1 MIVETY
7 AKVISNYSRVATTAN
22 FPVPDLVFAESCLKI
37 SRVLTTA
44 YLNDGW
50 NECTMSLL
58 LHGKLRQDESKLK
71 SESIPFLSTH
81 DLVSYKASG
90 IPRYDIADWV
100 TKIWE
105 IQIDELS
112 LLDQIHLSTS
122 MSLIYS
128 SIGYHRKSAWLMH
141 ESVERMLPLLIQHR
155 RTGLSKDHKEPVDSG
170 VLDILKRICEIYG
183 IGERNVHDGGALEAM
198 RQEDPSPKHK
208 KYIPQGDKSIFGW
221 PELQIDILKQCIFVS
236 DALIDNGSRLYYTT
250 VLLKNL
256 YQYIPK
262 AEQIRLAT
270 TIQGIVASNSISKKI
285 ATPLTEKINYWGVN
299 IVSRVEAKKP
309 ISRKAVYSHPI
320 KNEAVEN
327 AKKQMESLEDT
338 DPFIYNPFAKKADT
352 TVSHLFCMILA
363 SFLINFFFFF
373 FIFYSIK
380 LC

>member
-1 MIVETY
+1 MI
-7 AKVISNYSRVATTAN
+7 ANYSRVATTAN
-22 FPVPDLVFAESCLKI
+22 FPVPDLVYAESCLKI

-50 NECTMSLL
+50 NEHTMLL
-58 LHGKLRQDESKLK
+58 LVHGKLRRDKDEEKFK
-71 SESIPFLSTH
+71 SESIPFLSTK
-81 DLVSYKASG
+81 DLVSYKNSG

-105 IQIDELS
+105 VQINELS
-112 LLDQIHLSTS
+112 LLDQIYISTS

-141 ESVERMLPLLIQHR
+141 ESVEHMLPLLIQYR
-155 RTGLSKDHKEPVDSG
+155 RAGLSKDFNKIIPTNHDSG

-183 IGERNVHDGGALEAM
+183 VGERNVHDGGALEAM
-198 RQEDPSPKHK
+198 RQEDQDIFLKPTNKGVK
-208 KYIPQGDKSIFGW
+208 KNIQQGAKSRFGW
-221 PELQIDILKQCIFVS
+221 PELQIDILKQCISVS

-270 TIQGIVASNSISKKI
+270 TIQGIVANNSISKKL

-320 KNEAVEN
+320 KNEAVAN
-327 AKKQMESLEDT
+327 AKKKKESLEDA

-352 TVSHLFCMILA
+352 TVSH
-363 SFLINFFFFF
+363 
-373 FIFYSIK
+373 IFYILYLYLPFLLK
-380 LC
+380 LIV